1 MRFKHM
7 LGRMRISL
15 HLNSH
20 ARRLLAGA
28 SLFPLL
34 FGSFATATDS
44 QVPPALTIASS
55 TFDSATAG
63 YYAVM
68 AGLFKKAGLN
78 VTFVTMTP
86 AAIPP
91 AVIGGTVQIASSN
104 LFNVVE
110 AYAHNVPFTVI
121 APGAMFDSSDENGY
135 VGLIVRK
142 DSTIRAGRDLNN
154 KTIGVPALKDFNT
167 LAAMSWIDQT
177 GGDSATVHFVEVPAP
192 TAGPAVVAG
201 RIDATVLTVPF
212 LGQTMAGGEVRV
224 LTDAYS
230 SISKSFLG
238 LGWVTTKAYA
248 DEHPDVVARFSRAI
262 RDAAIYVN
270 AHHEETVQMM
280 ADLAKVDPSMIRGT
294 TRVTFAPYLTAA
306 MVQPVIDVSA
316 KYHVIDKAFSAS
328 QLISPAALQ
337 PAR

>member
-1 MRFKHM
+1 
-7 LGRMRISL
+7 MRILSRL
-15 HLNSH
+15 ESR
-20 ARRLLAGA
+20 ARCLLAGA
-28 SLFPLL
+28 SLFALL

-44 QVPPALTIASS
+44 QVTPALTIASS

-63 YYAVM
+63 YYAVQ

-78 VTFVTMTP
+78 VTFVAMTP
-86 AAIPP
+86 AAIPA
-91 AVIGGTVQIASSN
+91 AVIGGAVQIASSN

-110 AYAHNVPFTVI
+110 AYARNVPFTVI
-121 APGAMFDSSDENGY
+121 APGAMFDNTDENGY

-142 DSTIRAGRDLNN
+142 DSTIHTGRDLNN

-167 LAAMSWIDQT
+167 LAAMSWIDRT
-177 GGDSATVHFVEVPAP
+177 GGDSSTVHFVEMPAP

-212 LGQTMAGGEVRV
+212 LGQIVAGGDVRV

-230 SISKSFLG
+230 AISKSFLG
-238 LGWVTTKAYA
+238 LGWITTKAYA
-248 DEHPDVVARFSRAI
+248 DEHPDVIARFSRVMH
-262 RDAAIYVN
+262 DAAIYVN
-270 AHHEETVQMM
+270 AHHDDTVQMM
-280 ADLAKVDPSMIRGT
+280 SDLAKVDPSTIRGT
-294 TRVTFAPYLTAA
+294 VRVTFAPYLTPA

-316 KYHVIDKAFSAS
+316 KYHVIDKGFSAS

-337 PAR
+337 PAH